1 MLQRRE
7 RRSLSHGG
15 WWQHLPREEEARY
28 TRGLDMHRP
37 CVSEW
42 HQGVVLEMS
51 ELGGR
56 QSQRRDELVEMSD
69 DSRSRRAIPFL
80 TSLSSSIIS
89 YQVSMLMK
97 KYLA

>member
-42 HQGVVLEMS
+42 HQGAVLEMS

-69 DSRSRRAIPFL
+69 DSRSRRAIPVPQP
-80 TSLSSSIIS
+80 LSSSIIL

-97 KYLA
+97 KYLL